1 MVRNA
6 VSIVKECG
14 LRTVARSFVAVLT
27 VCVLWTTP
35 LAAKDDPQEIL
46 DALPK
51 GTIIERDIVYASN
64 GERKMLLDVY
74 RPKSDK
80 PLPLVIWLYGGAWD
94 WGNKDRSN
102 PMVALIERGYA
113 VAGVTYTKSREEIFP
128 AVINDCRAAVSFLRL
143 NAKQFNLDPK
153 RFGACGESSGGHL
166 TALLATTS
174 DTREF
179 MKHPVT
185 RKASPAIQAAS
196 PWCGPTDFLKLNDVK
211 CDQDYSKKHSA
222 PSRLIGQP
230 IKEAAEKCKQANPI
244 TYVSKDDPPCFIVHG
259 DKDFVVPLNQSEL
272 LHAAL
277 VKAGVPSTL
286 YVAKGGNHGFSKG
299 EETQEQIV
307 EKVADF
313 FDSQFKK
320 ETKNSKAFTN
330 SAGMKLVSIP
340 AGEFMMGSPENE
352 LGRSESTEAP
362 YHKVRI
368 TKPFYVGAREVT
380 QDEWTKVMNSTL
392 KDLSDKNWKDWKKG
406 NGPAVGPALPMY
418 WVSWFD
424 ALAFCNKLSAL
435 DGLKP
440 YYKLTNIKLE
450 HYSSV
455 AIDKADV
462 EILGGNGYR
471 LPTEAQWEYACRAGT
486 KTALGNGKN
495 LTSATDPCP
504 NADEIAW
511 YSGNLDTDNP
521 LRPAGSK
528 TPNAWGIYDMNG
540 GMMEWCEDE
549 FDAKF
554 YEKSPVDDP
563 LNPVSAGI
571 RDRAAALRSGTYFT
585 PPDCCRSAW
594 RTPGPTCGRWKHI
607 GFRVV
612 VPADISKIKGNGH

>member
-1 MVRNA
+1 MRQHEQMA
-6 VSIVKECG
+6 GKEVSIVKECG
-14 LRTVARSFVAVLT
+14 MRTVAVSFVAGLT
-27 VCVLWTTP
+27 VCVLWATP

-46 DALPK
+46 GALPK
-51 GTIIERDIVYASN
+51 GTLIERDIVYATN

-166 TALLATTS
+166 TALLATQS
-174 DTREF
+174 DTQEF

-230 IKEAAEKCKQANPI
+230 IKEAAEKCRQANPI

-259 DKDFVVPLNQSEL
+259 DADFVVPLNQSEL

-277 VKAGVPSTL
+277 LKAGVPSTL

-299 EETQEQIV
+299 EETQAQIV
-307 EKVADF
+307 KKVADF

-330 SAGMKLVSIP
+330 SVGMKLVWIP
-340 AGEFMMGSPENE
+340 AGEFMMGSNMSAAEIAKQIDTKQKLYRE
-352 LGRSESTEAP
+352 LLPHAVRLSRGFYMST
-362 YHKVRI
+362 
-368 TKPFYVGAREVT
+368 TEVT
-380 QDEWTKVMNSTL
+380 QDQFTKTMGTTPWKGRTWTKENPNHAASYISWE
-392 KDLSDKNWKDWKKG
+392 DASEYCRRLSKKEG
-406 NGPAVGPALPMY
+406 RR
-418 WVSWFD
+418 
-424 ALAFCNKLSAL
+424 
-435 DGLKP
+435 
-440 YYKLTNIKLE
+440 
-450 HYSSV
+450 
-455 AIDKADV
+455 
-462 EILGGNGYR
+462 YR
-471 LPTEAQWEYACRAGT
+471 LPTEAEWEYACRGGSDTVFSFGDDDAGLEDYAWYRENAKNMGEAYPHPVGQKRT
-486 KTALGNGKN
+486 NGFGMHDMLGNVF
-495 LTSATDPCP
+495 
-504 NADEIAW
+504 
-511 YSGNLDTDNP
+511 
-521 LRPAGSK
+521 
-528 TPNAWGIYDMNG
+528 
-540 GMMEWCEDE
+540 EWCSDWYGK
-549 FDAKF
+549 DDQP
-554 YEKSPVDDP
+554 KSLTVDP
-563 LNPVSAGI
+563 KVPA
-571 RDRAAALRSGTYFT
+571 SGTEHIMRGGGWSSHPSSF
-585 PPDCCRSAW
+585 RSAY
-594 RTPGPTCGRWKHI
+594 RVETSPETRAHYN

-612 VPADISKIKGNGH
+612 CELD

>member
-1 MVRNA
+1 M
-6 VSIVKECG
+6 
-14 LRTVARSFVAVLT
+14 LTVAGSFVAVIT
-27 VCVLWTTP
+27 ACVLWATP

-51 GTIIERDIVYASN
+51 GTIIERDIVYATN

-74 RPKSDK
+74 RPKSDR

-113 VAGVTYTKSREEIFP
+113 VSGVTYTKSREEIFP

-143 NAKQFNLDPK
+143 NAKQFNLDPE

-211 CDQDYSKKHSA
+211 CDQDYSSKHSA

-230 IKEAAEKCKQANPI
+230 INEAPEKCKQANPI

-299 EETQEQIV
+299 VETQEQIV

-320 ETKNSKAFTN
+320 DAKNTRAF
-330 SAGMKLVSIP
+330 LIE
-340 AGEFMMGSPENE
+340 GE
-352 LGRSESTEAP
+352 
-362 YHKVRI
+362 I
-368 TKPFYVGAREVT
+368 
-380 QDEWTKVMNSTL
+380 
-392 KDLSDKNWKDWKKG
+392 DKN
-406 NGPAVGPALPMY
+406 
-418 WVSWFD
+418 
-424 ALAFCNKLSAL
+424 
-435 DGLKP
+435 
-440 YYKLTNIKLE
+440 E
-450 HYSSV
+450 
-455 AIDKADV
+455 
-462 EILGGNGYR
+462 
-471 LPTEAQWEYACRAGT
+471 
-486 KTALGNGKN
+486 
-495 LTSATDPCP
+495 
-504 NADEIAW
+504 
-511 YSGNLDTDNP
+511 
-521 LRPAGSK
+521 
-528 TPNAWGIYDMNG
+528 TP
-540 GMMEWCEDE
+540 
-549 FDAKF
+549 
-554 YEKSPVDDP
+554 
-563 LNPVSAGI
+563 
-571 RDRAAALRSGTYFT
+571 
-585 PPDCCRSAW
+585 
-594 RTPGPTCGRWKHI
+594 
-607 GFRVV
+607 
-612 VPADISKIKGNGH
+612 